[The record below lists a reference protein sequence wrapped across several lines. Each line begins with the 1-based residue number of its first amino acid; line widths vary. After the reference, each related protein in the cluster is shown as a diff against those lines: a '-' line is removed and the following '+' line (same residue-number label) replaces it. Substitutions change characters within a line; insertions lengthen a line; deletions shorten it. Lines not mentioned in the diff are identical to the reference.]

1 MIPHTLR
8 TSFKCVCRRSGGPGG
23 SEGGLIAAQRGG
35 GGPAS
40 RAGRHAGRAAQVGG
54 KLKAEQRNVHTLPGK
69 PAGEVSESQRGG
81 ALGTRAGRA
90 RARGG
95 RGQRPSARAD
105 PPAGASGGEHRAG
118 NAEQA
123 KELPA
128 SRPAAPDA
136 TLSSAEPH
144 PGPPALPRHPGVGG
158 RGRILSSHLGP
169 AGPGLPRRSAIC
181 GPRGR
186 VEGPGKPRPPAH
198 CSSPSGWT
206 HGLRGRRGADG
217 QGGRQV
223 AKRESAGAGHP
234 GRGGHGPRGPVIL
247 RSPMP
252 AWELKERDENP
263 PSWSFPGTS

>member
-1 MIPHTLR
+1 M
-8 TSFKCVCRRSGGPGG
+8 CRRSGGPGG

-95 RGQRPSARAD
+95 GGRDHRPERT
-105 PPAGASGGEHRAG
+105 RRR
-118 NAEQA
+118 EQA
-123 KELPA
+123 EGSTELGMQSKRRSSRLPSCRPRRYPELRRAPPRTA
-128 SRPAAPDA
+128 SPAAP
-136 TLSSAEPH
+136 SRS
-144 PGPPALPRHPGVGG
+144 RG